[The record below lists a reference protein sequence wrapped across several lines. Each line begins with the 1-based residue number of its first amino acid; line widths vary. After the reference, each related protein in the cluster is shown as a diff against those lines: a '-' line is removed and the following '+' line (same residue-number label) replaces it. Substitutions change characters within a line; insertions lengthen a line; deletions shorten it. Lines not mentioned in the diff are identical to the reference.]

1 GPGHQLA
8 HETLEAAGE
17 EKDEMG
23 EFKQSASV
31 RLIAKW
37 TGLDLRRAYWLC
49 LVSNFVVIACLLIWA
64 GRKFL
69 PGIFR
74 DRTAAIQKAM
84 QEAQK
89 ASEEA
94 RRKLADI
101 ESRLMRLD
109 AEIGAIRDE
118 AEKEGSAEEERIKRA
133 AEEDARKIVASAEQ
147 EIAAAAKAARRQLTA
162 YAADLAVGL
171 AQKQI
176 HVDAATDQALVRGF
190 AGQMDAAPRG
200 PGADNAR
207 ADGRR
212 DMDVEKE
219 GREGMASVASTYA
232 RAFADVV
239 LSKKLDAQ
247 RATGE
252 LRQIAELLAE
262 SADLRRVWENPAIL
276 AEQKRGLLDAI
287 AQRGGIEKAVRNLVA
302 VLIDHHRVK

>member
-1 GPGHQLA
+1 MTLVTTPTKSPLLAQRAREKWGTRWTRFAEMIVRACLLALLLSFAGAAVSLRAQEPAAAPKQPAPDSVRQDSTRQAGPGGPGHQLA
-8 HETLEAAGE
+8 HETREAAGE

-49 LVSNFVVIACLLIWA
+49 LVLNFVVIACVLVWA

-84 QEAQK
+84 QEAQR

-118 AEKEGSAEEERIKRA
+118 AEKEGSAEEARIKRA

-207 ADGRR
+207 ADGRMNMDDT
-212 DMDVEKE
+212 DMNKE
-219 GREGMASVASTYA
+219 GR
-232 RAFADVV
+232 
-239 LSKKLDAQ
+239 
-247 RATGE
+247 
-252 LRQIAELLAE
+252 
-262 SADLRRVWENPAIL
+262 
-276 AEQKRGLLDAI
+276 
-287 AQRGGIEKAVRNLVA
+287 
-302 VLIDHHRVK
+302 